1 MGEIFS
7 KNDIITSIIIIF
19 INVEKKY
26 IQSKII
32 FKNIHYTHPLAY
44 IAPIFNLRARPLYIL
59 SFSKC
64 KSQKSIHTAFC
75 SRICTYNYRD
85 SSYFFYY
92 HRKIQPLV
100 TNLLRK
106 IFFFVY
112 IDKSIDIAQFFALIK
127 TIQYNNFCYESL
139 ITYYLYNFKVIS
151 EDSIYFGLIRLDFK
165 IIL

>member
-26 IQSKII
+26 IQSKIS

-106 IFFFVY
+106 IFFLF
-112 IDKSIDIAQFFALIK
+112 IQIKASILHNFLHLLK
-127 TIQYNNFCYESL
+127 QYS
-139 ITYYLYNFKVIS
+139 IIIS
-151 EDSIYFGLIRLDFK
+151 VTNR
-165 IIL
+165 